1 MLRCLSFG
9 SSVEAGLCTGDMIKL
24 FLRQIEPNGGNPMK
38 RIAILIMLIS
48 ITGLTACAN
57 SSTPPKNAS
66 SQNTT
71 TIVMELDE
79 NYDDTDPFV
88 NEKLFCVS
96 EDLDSLTATGTLDMD
111 GGNGSL
117 EVKNNKTNE
126 VLWSETWETSV
137 EEEAFSISLENLKKD
152 DEYVICFT
160 GTEINHA
167 TVEVAFNS
175 DVVQERER
183 PLQ

>member
-1 MLRCLSFG
+1 MKKL
-9 SSVEAGLCTGDMIKL
+9 AALCIALIGMVSLTSCMNANANVPDTEDKVT
-24 FLRQIEPNGGNPMK
+24 IEMK
-38 RIAILIMLIS
+38 
-48 ITGLTACAN
+48 
-57 SSTPPKNAS
+57 
-66 SQNTT
+66 
-71 TIVMELDE
+71 LDE
-79 NYDDTDPFV
+79 NYDDTDPFI
-88 NEKLFCVS
+88 NERLFCVS
-96 EDLDSLTATGTLDMD
+96 EDLDTLTAEVTFEMD
-111 GGNGSL
+111 GESGIL

-167 TVEVAFNS
+167 TIEVAFDS

>member
-1 MLRCLSFG
+1 
-9 SSVEAGLCTGDMIKL
+9 
-24 FLRQIEPNGGNPMK
+24 MK

-117 EVKNNKTNE
+117 EVKNNGSVTTN
-126 VLWSETWETSV
+126 
-137 EEEAFSISLENLKKD
+137 
-152 DEYVICFT
+152 
-160 GTEINHA
+160 G
-167 TVEVAFNS
+167 
-175 DVVQERER
+175 
-183 PLQ
+183 

>member
-1 MLRCLSFG
+1 MKKL
-9 SSVEAGLCTGDMIKL
+9 AALCIALIGMVSLTSCMNANANVPDTEDKVT
-24 FLRQIEPNGGNPMK
+24 IEMK
-38 RIAILIMLIS
+38 
-48 ITGLTACAN
+48 
-57 SSTPPKNAS
+57 
-66 SQNTT
+66 
-71 TIVMELDE
+71 LDE
-79 NYDDTDPFV
+79 NYDDTDPFI
-88 NEKLFCVS
+88 NERLFCVS
-96 EDLDSLTATGTLDMD
+96 EDLDTLTAEVTFEMD
-111 GGNGSL
+111 GESGIL

-167 TVEVAFNS
+167 TIEVAFDS
-175 DVVQERER
+175 DVVQEREG

>member
-57 SSTPPKNAS
+57 SSTTPKNAS

-71 TIVMELDE
+71 AIVMELDE

-126 VLWSETWETSV
+126 VLWSNSWEENVKPETFT
-137 EEEAFSISLENLKKD
+137 ISLKDLKKD
-152 DEYVICFT
+152 DEYVVCFT
-160 GTEINHA
+160 GTKINQATIEI
-167 TVEVAFNS
+167 TFES
-175 DVVQERER
+175 ELVQEREK
-183 PLQ
+183 PLR